1 MRSPFRPPI
10 LPASLVLLA
19 GGLTFGVVFCF
30 TQAGDIPKTDP
41 GKPAGVA
48 AGKVEPYWRVEDVR
62 PGMKGFGRT
71 VMKGT
76 KVETFQAEVL
86 GVLKNT
92 SPGRDMVLCR
102 LSGLGLERSG
112 IIAGMSGSPVYI
124 DNKLLGAVAFGWAYG
139 KDPIGGITPFCQMH
153 DFVESYERRDL
164 AEQNKPRRVGVRHS
178 LPSPIAAGDKL
189 FDSVTVSQDFS
200 DESDKDGGL
209 WLRPLRTP
217 LAASGMSL
225 NSLKLLGDATRGT
238 GLVPLQGG
246 AATSA
251 ISEEAKNVALEP
263 GGPLSI
269 SLITGDF
276 DLSGIGTVTHIEGKR
291 VYGWGHPFMSLGECE
306 FPLMTGY
313 IHTIYPRQSVSF
325 KMGSPLRPVG
335 VINADVSTCI
345 AGWLDKKPDMMPMRM
360 TVGSSPDAPP
370 RTFNVEVARQ
380 KSLLAS
386 LVFTALVNSIDME
399 GDLPEELT
407 AKFKARIEL
416 EDGEPLKLEDTFS
429 GFSGGRAPSTLYSH
443 VASVVSLL
451 VNNPYKPVRIRKIEC
466 DTTIQPGRRA
476 ADIEAVEP
484 ESEVYAPGETVR
496 VRVYVRPWKGDLQ
509 RINATLK
516 LPADLPEGSYTATL
530 SDDVSAIRS
539 EMRDSPS
546 LSSPQN
552 LDQVMASVRALLKAR
567 RTQLAVRLSL
577 GATGV
582 AMAGKEM
589 PNLPDS
595 MVQIL
600 GNSRRTGSQTIRTSL
615 VERHPTEW
623 VLQGQETV
631 SFRVTKN
638 KKVTPL
644 VP

>member
-1 MRSPFRPPI
+1 MKAAAVLSCAF
-10 LPASLVLLA
+10 LALLA
-19 GGLTFGVVFCF
+19 ALAI
-30 TQAGDIPKTDP
+30 AGSPAEHHGPKP
-41 GKPAGVA
+41 
-48 AGKVEPYWRVEDVR
+48 ESYWNVDDLRT
-62 PGMKGFGRT
+62 GMKGVGHT

-76 KVETFQAEVL
+76 KIEPVDAEVL
-86 GVLKNT
+86 GVMKNT

-164 AEQNKPRRVGVRHS
+164 TEQHKPRRVGVRHA
-178 LPSPIAAGDKL
+178 LPAPIAAGDKL
-189 FDSVTVSQDFS
+189 FDSITVSQDFS
-200 DESDKDGGL
+200 AESDKEDSEGL

-225 NSLKLLGDATRGT
+225 NSLKYLGKATRGL

-246 AATSA
+246 AATAA

-269 SLITGDF
+269 SMITGDF

-291 VYGWGHPFMSLGECE
+291 VYGWGHPFMSLGDCE
-306 FPLMTGY
+306 FPLMTGF

-325 KMGSPLRPVG
+325 KMGSPLRAVG

-345 AGWLDKKPDMMPMRM
+345 AGWLDKKPDMLPLRM

-370 RTFNVEVARQ
+370 RTFNVELARQ
-380 KSLLAS
+380 RSLLSS

-416 EDGEPLKLEDTFS
+416 EDGEPLLLEDTFS
-429 GFSGGRAPSTLYSH
+429 GFSGGRTPGALYGQ
-443 VASVVSLL
+443 VASAVNLL
-451 VNNPYKPVRIRKIEC
+451 VNNPYKPIRIRKIEC
-466 DTTIQPGRRA
+466 DTNIQPGRRA

-484 ESEVYAPGETVR
+484 ESEVYAPGETMR
-496 VRVYVRPWKGDLQ
+496 VRVYVRPWKGELQ

-516 LPADLPEGSYTATL
+516 LPADLPEGPYTATL
-530 SDDVSAIRS
+530 SDDVTAVRS

-546 LSSPQN
+546 LSNPQN
-552 LDQVMASVRALLKAR
+552 LEQVMASVRALLKAR
-567 RTQLAVRLSL
+567 RTQLAVRISL

-600 GNSRRTGSQTIRTSL
+600 GNSRRTGSQTIRTAL
-615 VERHPTEW
+615 VERQPTDW

-638 KKVTPL
+638 KKVTP
-644 VP
+644 VTP